1 MNKREM
7 QKMGVLQIHE
17 EIERLNAELFAI
29 QREKDELLAKALSL
43 HEERIPF
50 EEELDARARTMGQT
64 VPRMVLNARE
74 AAKAEHGN
82 APDTGE

>member
-1 MNKREM
+1 MKKAEM
-7 QKMGVLQIHE
+7 QKMSVLDLHGE
-17 EIERLNAELFAI
+17 VERLNEAMFAI
-29 QREKDELLAKALSL
+29 QQEKDELLAKALSL

>member
-1 MNKREM
+1 MKKAEM
-7 QKMGVLQIHE
+7 QKMGVLELHE
-17 EIERLNAELFAI
+17 EVERLNEELFAI
-29 QREKDELLAKALSL
+29 QQEKDELLAKALSL
-43 HEERIPF
+43 HEERVPF